1 VKIVTQTGGSHRSS
15 LVGGWLAATLA
26 LLDPTGA
33 AEAQTGEIHCR
44 ITENGIPAHGTIAI
58 ERDGRKI
65 GGGPCSQA
73 VSVPEGKCM
82 ATVRL
87 DGPLDNPSKSI
98 EVRVVAGKAAPVT
111 VDFQTGVLEVRIE
124 AKGQGGTGMV
134 TLNRGSKRIG
144 TLASGVATR
153 LSAGSYEVVVRLGG
167 QERRYPIDLRA
178 GQRRV
183 VRAQF

>member
-1 VKIVTQTGGSHRSS
+1 VKIVTQTGSSHRSS
-15 LVGGWLAATLA
+15 LLGGWLAAALA
-26 LLDPTGA
+26 LLDPAA
-33 AEAQTGEIHCR
+33 AEAQSGEIRCG
-44 ITENGIPAHGTIAI
+44 ITENGIPAHGTIVI
-58 ERDGRKI
+58 EREGRKI
-65 GGGPCSQA
+65 GGGPCGQA
-73 VSVPEGKCM
+73 ISVPEGKCT

-87 DGPLDNPSKSI
+87 DGPLDNPSKSV
-98 EVRVVAGKAAPVT
+98 EVRVVAGKVAPVT

-153 LSAGSYEVVVRLGG
+153 LSAGSYEIVVRLGG
-167 QERRYPIDLRA
+167 QERRYAIDLRA